1 MAKLKKCTF
10 PGIVRKGRQDP
21 TSSAIT
27 ENIELLTGQRG
38 NNRALLMSDL
48 VDLDDMKRQAL
59 INNASGGTNDG
70 GLPITTGG
78 VERPHAPVNLSAT
91 GGFTFIAVSWD
102 HPTYRGHAY
111 AEIWRS
117 ETDSFNSATLIATE
131 VADVFSDTVNM
142 GAEYYYWVRFVNI
155 ADVKGPTQGASG
167 VLAKTQKSAE
177 LILGE
182 IGGLIEKSHL
192 SDFLS
197 TAVDKIP
204 GLEYLIE
211 DVAFN
216 EIPALKV
223 DIDNFDLDIDELR
236 ADVDQHLIDIPSIQE
251 RIESLDTIT
260 EQAKQ
265 DAEDAIDRVEA
276 LDFDTDSLARQ
287 LIESALI
294 GDLNWE
300 ANAVKL
306 YEFES
311 KLGNVNA
318 RIEAEFLTKTE
329 ANEAI
334 AAAAETIQVMIE
346 ENGTALSGDIAN
358 TYYTKATT
366 DEAIAAATQTLRSLI
381 ENPEGDSVGAT
392 LFNDYYTSTAT
403 DNAIAAYG
411 LQLKSEIEDPDGES
425 LGALIKQDYS
435 TTVETNSAISQATTQ
450 LKTTIDEEVSAT
462 LTQDYYTKVEANN
475 AITSSAQLLK
485 SEIED
490 PMGNSIGATLFHEYS
505 TKASVEEAVSRAIFQ
520 LSSEVELANEPLAQA
535 VIENALANDQQ
546 ADQQRIVTASILRTQ
561 EATTSQT
568 EALAQSITVIETNFL
583 ESESKLTQLSAAF
596 SDATSSTASDI
607 LQLNTKVDENKAFL
621 EVNYLTKVDTESAIS
636 QATSTLQSAIEGA
649 TSDIYENFL
658 TSVETDQAI
667 SQATTILKSEIED
680 PQGNSIG
687 ATLFNEYETKADA
700 EQSSATTNQQL
711 RAEYETSAIAVI
723 ENALANDL
731 EQERR
736 TISEADIIQRQNVFA
751 NEQSS
756 FAESLTVLNAALGE
770 NNSTLYELQT
780 VFASN
785 TETTAELIEKLDSDI
800 AGVSADLLNNYLT
813 SAKVGEA
820 IASADTALRAT
831 IEDPEGDS
839 IGADLQL
846 NYYTKTDTESAI
858 SSATNVL
865 RSLIEDPEGD
875 SIGAL
880 LISNYTTK
888 TESNQAIATASETL
902 LSEVGGVRSSLQTV
916 SETVAT
922 NQGEYSA
929 LWGVKS
935 TVNGLTT
942 SLGLV
947 NDGVEPIF
955 AVKGAKF
962 SIITDQDPTNLTP
975 VFAVSEGKTVI
986 NTAIID
992 EAFIKSLVTDDL
1004 LANRLLVGSTLT
1016 TPSINYNPVSGAR
1029 SSNFSIDP
1037 GGNMLAKSATL
1048 ESVTIKDNNG
1058 NVVMSSTGAIPSS
1071 KITGLGNLASKD
1083 SLGYNE
1089 LSGRP
1094 NLGTFAFLSELGYND
1109 LSGKPTL
1116 GSLASKNSLSYNE
1129 VTGKPALGSLAYL
1142 NSLAYDSVTGKPSL
1156 GPFAGLSKIL
1166 SSNVTTYIANGAI
1179 GSAQI
1184 DQAYINQ
1191 LFGQNASFYGTVY
1204 AENLSGDVTDT
1215 ITKSVQSEN
1224 IDSSETQ
1231 IATLSIASASFKRVL
1246 YIRKVA
1252 TNIPGVG
1259 DGGENQY
1266 RTSSV
1271 AVRTTGGTYL
1281 GGGAGAGEDRGIEDI
1296 TVTINANTTYNIK
1309 IMISTNAQSVDSGVF
1324 GRKYPTVSAQ
1334 DVLFQLFKKGS
1345 SLG

>member
-1 MAKLKKCTF
+1 MAKLKKGTF

-59 INNASGGTNDG
+59 INNASGGTNEG

-155 ADVKGPTQGASG
+155 ADVKGPTQGAAG
-167 VLAKTQKSAE
+167 VFAKTQKSAE
-177 LILGE
+177 LILDE

-211 DVAFN
+211 DVALN

-223 DIDNFDLDIDELR
+223 EIDNFDLDIDELR

-287 LIESALI
+287 LIESALV

-311 KLGNVNA
+311 KLGDVNA

-366 DEAIAAATQTLRSLI
+366 DEVIAAATSTLKSAI

-450 LKTTIDEEVSAT
+450 LKSTIDEEVSAT
-462 LTQDYYTKVEANN
+462 LTQDYYTKTETNE

-485 SEIED
+485 AEIED

-505 TKASVEEAVSRAIFQ
+505 TKANVEEAVSRAIFQ
-520 LSSEVELANEPLAQA
+520 VSSEVELANEPLAQA

-546 ADQQRIVTASILRTQ
+546 ADQQRIVTANILRTQ

-596 SDATSSTASDI
+596 SDATNSTASDI

-636 QATSTLQSAIEGA
+636 QATNAMQSAIEGA

-658 TSVETDQAI
+658 TSVETEQAI

-680 PQGNSIG
+680 PQGNSLG

-700 EQSSATTNQQL
+700 EQSSASTNQQL
-711 RAEYETSAIAVI
+711 RAEYETSAIAAI

-736 TISEADIIQRQNVFA
+736 TIAEADIIQRQNVFA
-751 NEQSS
+751 NEQSA
-756 FAESLTVLNAALGE
+756 FAESLTVLNAAMGE
-770 NNSTLYELQT
+770 NRATLYELQST
-780 VFASN
+780 FASS
-785 TETTAELIEKLDSDI
+785 TEATAEIIEKLDSDI
-800 AGVSADLLNNYLT
+800 DNVSADLLNNYLT

-831 IEDPEGDS
+831 IEDPEGSS

-846 NYYTKTDTESAI
+846 NYYTKSDTNSAI
-858 SSATNVL
+858 SSATNAL

-880 LISNYTTK
+880 IVNNYTTK
-888 TESNQAIATASETL
+888 TEADQAIATASETL
-902 LSEVGGVRSSLQTV
+902 LSEVNGVRSSLQTV

-962 SIITDQDPTNLTP
+962 AVITDQDPTNLTP
-975 VFAVSEGKTVI
+975 IFAVSDGKTVI

-1004 LANRLLVGSTLT
+1004 LANRLLVSSRLT
-1016 TPSINYNPVSGAR
+1016 TPSINYNPSNGAR

-1037 GGNMLAKSATL
+1037 NGNMLAKSATL
-1048 ESVTIKDNNG
+1048 QSVTIKDNNG

-1071 KITGLGNLASKD
+1071 KVTGLGNLASKD
-1083 SLGYNE
+1083 SLAYNE
-1089 LSGRP
+1089 ISGRP

-1116 GSLASKNSLSYNE
+1116 GSLASKNSVSYNE

-1142 NSLAYDSVTGKPSL
+1142 NSLAYDSITGKPSL

-1204 AENLSGDVTDT
+1204 AQNLDGDVIDLTT
-1215 ITKSVQSEN
+1215 KNIGRITNSGSGEVEVVRFSV
-1224 IDSSETQ
+1224 SSQ
-1231 IATLSIASASFKRVL
+1231 PFQR
-1246 YIRKVA
+1246 
-1252 TNIPGVG
+1252 
-1259 DGGENQY
+1259 
-1266 RTSSV
+1266 
-1271 AVRTTGGTYL
+1271 
-1281 GGGAGAGEDRGIEDI
+1281 
-1296 TVTINANTTYNIK
+1296 K
-1309 IMISTNAQSVDSGVF
+1309 IMIDGIRVSSNPSSNSNASSTTLKLYMSGYSSARDSVTEQTNRDTGDRISPILLATIPANSSRTVYVRISKGGTGEQVAALPQRIVARVF
-1324 GRKYPTVSAQ
+1324 K
-1334 DVLFQLFKKGS
+1334 DGS
-1345 SLG
+1345 TIS

>member
-1 MAKLKKCTF
+1 MAKLKKGTF

-155 ADVKGPTQGASG
+155 ADVKGPTQGAAG
-167 VLAKTQKSAE
+167 VFAKTQKSAE
-177 LILGE
+177 LILDE

-211 DVAFN
+211 DVALN

-223 DIDNFDLDIDELR
+223 EIDNFDLDIDELR

-287 LIESALI
+287 LIESALV

-425 LGALIKQDYS
+425 LGSLIKQDYS

-450 LKTTIDEEVSAT
+450 LKSTIDEEVSAT
-462 LTQDYYTKVEANN
+462 LTQDYYTKTETNE

-485 SEIED
+485 AEIED

-505 TKASVEEAVSRAIFQ
+505 TKVSVEEAVSRAIFQ

-546 ADQQRIVTASILRTQ
+546 ADQQRIVTANILRTQ

-596 SDATSSTASDI
+596 SDATNSTASDI

-636 QATSTLQSAIEGA
+636 QATNAMQSAIEGA

-658 TSVETDQAI
+658 TSIETEQAI

-680 PQGNSIG
+680 PQGNSLG

-700 EQSSATTNQQL
+700 EQSSASTNQQL
-711 RAEYETSAIAVI
+711 RAEYETSAIAAI

-736 TISEADIIQRQNVFA
+736 TIAEADIIQRQNVFA
-751 NEQSS
+751 NEQSA
-756 FAESLTVLNAALGE
+756 FAESLTVLNAAMGE
-770 NNSTLYELQT
+770 NRATLYELQST
-780 VFASN
+780 FASS
-785 TETTAELIEKLDSDI
+785 TEATAEIIEKLDSDI
-800 AGVSADLLNNYLT
+800 DNVSADLLNNYLT

-831 IEDPEGDS
+831 IEDPEGSS

-846 NYYTKTDTESAI
+846 NYYTKSDTNSAI
-858 SSATNVL
+858 SSATNAL

-880 LISNYTTK
+880 IVNNYTTK
-888 TESNQAIATASETL
+888 TEADQAIATASETL
-902 LSEVGGVRSSLQTV
+902 LSEVNGVRSSLQIV

-962 SIITDQDPTNLTP
+962 AVITDQDPTNLTP
-975 VFAVSEGKTVI
+975 IFAVSDGKTVI

-1004 LANRLLVGSTLT
+1004 LANRLLVSSRLT
-1016 TPSINYNPVSGAR
+1016 TPSINYNPSNGAR
-1029 SSNFSIDP
+1029 SGNFSIDP
-1037 GGNMLAKSATL
+1037 NGNMLAKSATL
-1048 ESVTIKDNNG
+1048 QSVTIKDNNG

-1071 KITGLGNLASKD
+1071 KVTGLGNLASKD
-1083 SLGYNE
+1083 SLAYNE
-1089 LSGRP
+1089 ISGRP
-1094 NLGTFAFLSELGYND
+1094 NLGAFAFLSELGYND
-1109 LSGKPTL
+1109 LSGKPAFRD
-1116 GSLASKNSLSYNE
+1116 LAFKNSVDYSE

-1142 NSLAYDSVTGKPSL
+1142 NSLAYDSITGKPSL

-1204 AENLSGDVTDT
+1204 AQNLDGDVIDLTT
-1215 ITKSVQSEN
+1215 KNIGRITNSGSGEVEVVRFSV
-1224 IDSSETQ
+1224 SSQ
-1231 IATLSIASASFKRVL
+1231 PFQR
-1246 YIRKVA
+1246 
-1252 TNIPGVG
+1252 
-1259 DGGENQY
+1259 
-1266 RTSSV
+1266 
-1271 AVRTTGGTYL
+1271 
-1281 GGGAGAGEDRGIEDI
+1281 
-1296 TVTINANTTYNIK
+1296 K
-1309 IMISTNAQSVDSGVF
+1309 IMIDGIRVSSNPSSNSNASSTTLKLYMSGYSSARDSVTEQTNLDTGDRISAILLATIPANSSRTVYVRISKGGPGEEVGTLPQRIVARVF
-1324 GRKYPTVSAQ
+1324 K
-1334 DVLFQLFKKGS
+1334 DGS
-1345 SLG
+1345 TIS

>member
-1 MAKLKKCTF
+1 MAKLKKGTF

-102 HPTYRGHAY
+102 QPTYRGHAY

-155 ADVKGPTQGASG
+155 ADVKGPTQGAAG
-167 VLAKTQKSAE
+167 VFAKTQKSAE
-177 LILGE
+177 LILDE

-211 DVAFN
+211 DVALN

-223 DIDNFDLDIDELR
+223 EIDNFDLDIDELR

-287 LIESALI
+287 LIESALV

-311 KLGNVNA
+311 KLGDVNA

-366 DEAIAAATQTLRSLI
+366 DEVVAAATSTLKSAI

-450 LKTTIDEEVSAT
+450 LKSTIDEEVSAT
-462 LTQDYYTKVEANN
+462 LTQDYYTKTETNE

-485 SEIED
+485 AEIED

-505 TKASVEEAVSRAIFQ
+505 TKANVEDAVSRAIFQ
-520 LSSEVELANEPLAQA
+520 VSSEVELANEPLAQA

-546 ADQQRIVTASILRTQ
+546 ADQQRIVTANILRTQ

-596 SDATSSTASDI
+596 SDATNSTASDI

-636 QATSTLQSAIEGA
+636 QATNAMQSAIEGA

-658 TSVETDQAI
+658 TSVETEQAI

-680 PQGNSIG
+680 PQGNSLG

-700 EQSSATTNQQL
+700 EQSSASTNQQL
-711 RAEYETSAIAVI
+711 RAEYETSAIAAI

-736 TISEADIIQRQNVFA
+736 TIAEADIIQRQNVFA
-751 NEQSS
+751 NEQSA
-756 FAESLTVLNAALGE
+756 FAESLTVLNAAMGE
-770 NNSTLYELQT
+770 NRATLYELQST
-780 VFASN
+780 FASS
-785 TETTAELIEKLDSDI
+785 TEATAEIIEKLDSDI
-800 AGVSADLLNNYLT
+800 DNVSADLLNNYLT

-831 IEDPEGDS
+831 IEDPEGSS

-846 NYYTKTDTESAI
+846 NYYTKSDTNSAI
-858 SSATNVL
+858 SSATNAL

-880 LISNYTTK
+880 IVNNYTTK
-888 TESNQAIATASETL
+888 TEADQAIATASETL
-902 LSEVGGVRSSLQTV
+902 LSEVNGVRSSLQTV

-962 SIITDQDPTNLTP
+962 AVITDQDPTNLTP
-975 VFAVSEGKTVI
+975 IFAVSDGKTVI

-1004 LANRLLVGSTLT
+1004 LANRLLVSSRLT
-1016 TPSINYNPVSGAR
+1016 TPSINYNPSNGAR

-1037 GGNMLAKSATL
+1037 NGNMLAKSATL
-1048 ESVTIKDNNG
+1048 QSVTIKDNNG

-1071 KITGLGNLASKD
+1071 KVTGLGNLASKD
-1083 SLGYNE
+1083 SLAYNE
-1089 LSGRP
+1089 ISGRP
-1094 NLGTFAFLSELGYND
+1094 N
-1109 LSGKPTL
+1109 
-1116 GSLASKNSLSYNE
+1116 
-1129 VTGKPALGSLAYL
+1129 LGSLAYL
-1142 NSLAYDSVTGKPSL
+1142 NSLAYNSITGKPSL

-1166 SSNVTTYIANGAI
+1166 SSNVSTYIANGAI

-1204 AENLSGDVTDT
+1204 AQNLDGDVIDLTT
-1215 ITKSVQSEN
+1215 KNIGRITNSGSGEVEVVRFSV
-1224 IDSSETQ
+1224 SSQ
-1231 IATLSIASASFKRVL
+1231 PFQR
-1246 YIRKVA
+1246 
-1252 TNIPGVG
+1252 
-1259 DGGENQY
+1259 
-1266 RTSSV
+1266 
-1271 AVRTTGGTYL
+1271 
-1281 GGGAGAGEDRGIEDI
+1281 
-1296 TVTINANTTYNIK
+1296 K
-1309 IMISTNAQSVDSGVF
+1309 IMIDGIRVSSNPSSNSNASSTTLKLYMSGYSSARDSVTEQTNLDTGDRISAILLATIPANSSRTVYVRISKGGPGEEVGTLPQRIVARVF
-1324 GRKYPTVSAQ
+1324 K
-1334 DVLFQLFKKGS
+1334 DGS
-1345 SLG
+1345 TIS

>member
-1 MAKLKKCTF
+1 MAKLKKGTF

-27 ENIELLTGQRG
+27 ENIEILTGQRG
-38 NNRALLMSDL
+38 NNRALLISDL

-117 ETDSFNSATLIATE
+117 ETDSFRSATLIATE
-131 VADVFSDTVNM
+131 VADVFSDTVSM
-142 GAEYYYWVRFVNI
+142 GAEYYYWVRFVNV
-155 ADVKGPTQGASG
+155 ADMKGPTQGAAG
-167 VLAKTQKSAE
+167 VFAKTQKSAE
-177 LILGE
+177 LILDE

-197 TAVDKIP
+197 TSVDKIP
-204 GLEYLIE
+204 GLEYLI
-211 DVAFN
+211 DDIALN

-223 DIDNFDLDIDELR
+223 NIDNFDLDIDELR

-287 LIESALI
+287 LIESALV

-311 KLGNVNA
+311 KLGDVNA
-318 RIEAEFLTKTE
+318 RIEADFLTKTE

-435 TTVETNSAISQATTQ
+435 TTVETNLAISQATTQ
-450 LKTTIDEEVSAT
+450 LKSTIDEEVSAT
-462 LTQDYYTKVEANN
+462 LTQDYYTKTEANE
-475 AITSSAQLLK
+475 AIASSAQLLK

-505 TKASVEEAVSRAIFQ
+505 TKANVDEAVSRAIFQ
-520 LSSEVELANEPLAQA
+520 VSSEIELVNEPLAQA

-546 ADQQRIVTASILRTQ
+546 AHRQNIVTANILRTQ
-561 EATTSQT
+561 EATTTQT
-568 EALAQSITVIETNFL
+568 EAMAQSITVL
-583 ESESKLTQLSAAF
+583 EANYLDNESQITQLSEAF
-596 SDATSSTASDI
+596 ADATSATANNI
-607 LQLNTKVDENKAFL
+607 IQLDTKVDENKAFL

-636 QATSTLQSAIEGA
+636 QATNAMQSAIEGA

-658 TSVETDQAI
+658 TSVETEQAI
-667 SQATTILKSEIED
+667 SQATTVLKSEIED
-680 PQGNSIG
+680 PNGNSLG
-687 ATLFNEYETKADA
+687 ATLFNDFQTKADA
-700 EQSSATTNQQL
+700 DESTASVSQQL
-711 RAEYETSAIAVI
+711 RAEYEPSAQATI

-731 EQERR
+731 AEERR
-736 TISEADIIQRQNVFA
+736 LFAEADIINRQNVIA
-751 NEQSS
+751 NEQQAA
-756 FAESLTVLNAALGE
+756 AENLTLLNAAIGE
-770 NNSTLYELQT
+770 NQAGLYRLQT
-780 VFASN
+780 TFASR
-785 TETTAELIEKLDSDI
+785 TEATAQEILKLDSDVG
-800 AGVSADLLNNYLT
+800 GVKADLLNNYST
-813 SAKVGEA
+813 TAKVNEA

-831 IEDPEGDS
+831 IEDPEGNS

-846 NYYTKTDTESAI
+846 NYYTKSDTNSAI
-858 SSATNVL
+858 SSATNAL
-865 RSLIEDPEGD
+865 RSLIEDPEGS

-880 LISNYTTK
+880 IVNNYTTK
-888 TESNQAIATASETL
+888 TESEQAIATASETL
-902 LSEVGGVRSSLQTV
+902 LSEVNGVRSSLQTV

-942 SLGLV
+942 SIGLV

-962 SIITDQDPTNLTP
+962 AVITDQDPTNLTP
-975 VFAVSEGKTVI
+975 IFAVSDGKTVI

-1004 LANRLLVGSTLT
+1004 LANRLLVGSRLT
-1016 TPSINYNPVSGAR
+1016 TPSINYNPSNGAR

-1037 GGNMLAKSATL
+1037 NGNMLAKSATL
-1048 ESVTIKDNNG
+1048 QSVTIKDNNG

-1071 KITGLGNLASKD
+1071 KVTGLGNLASKD
-1083 SLGYNE
+1083 SLSYNE

-1094 NLGTFAFLSELGYND
+1094 N
-1109 LSGKPTL
+1109 
-1116 GSLASKNSLSYNE
+1116 
-1129 VTGKPALGSLAYL
+1129 LGSLAYL
-1142 NSLAYDSVTGKPSL
+1142 NSLAYDSITGKPSL

-1191 LFGQNASFYGTVY
+1191 LFGNNASFFGTVY
-1204 AENLSGDVTDT
+1204 AENLSGDITDT
-1215 ITKSVQSEN
+1215 AIKEFPVRTMDANSL
-1224 IDSSETQ
+1224 TT
-1231 IATLSIASASFKRVL
+1231 IATINVGSASFDRVL
-1246 YIRKVA
+1246 YMKKASFTITYKDASDTRFRFLIYKGSTKLLDRAVRKDTGILEDVLL
-1252 TNIPGVG
+1252 NIPTSITGELSLKMISNKG
-1259 DGGENQY
+1259 AETIGGGF
-1266 RTSSV
+1266 
-1271 AVRTTGGTYL
+1271 GGTIYPGTTPYL
-1281 GGGAGAGEDRGIEDI
+1281 
-1296 TVTINANTTYNIK
+1296 
-1309 IMISTNAQSVDSGVF
+1309 
-1324 GRKYPTVSAQ
+1324 PQ
-1334 DVLFQLFKKGS
+1334 DVLFQIFKKGS
-1345 SLG
+1345 SLS